1 MKKLLLAGLLGIATL
16 GSFAATETFDFTY
29 ASLSSASLEH
39 TGTKAT
45 GVVSAA
51 MRIDNPSMAGMKI
64 TGIRGYINTF
74 KKHQQHF
81 GLAKQS
87 AGRYVCR
94 QVCTRYYAD

>member
-1 MKKLLLAGLLGIATL
+1 MKKLLLAGLLATMSL
-16 GSFAATETFDFTY
+16 GSYAATETFDFTY
-29 ASLSSASLEH
+29 ANPSSSSLEH

-45 GVVSAA
+45 GVVSVAI
-51 MRIDNPSMAGMKI
+51 RIDNPSLAGMKI

-94 QVCTRYYAD
+94 QVCPRYHAD